1 MGHAVELVELE
12 PARHEDVALVLADAF
27 LDDPGWLAVGP
38 SRERARLRLLR
49 SFFRVILRE
58 TTRHGGPIWCAVRDG
73 EVVGTAV
80 AFADGRAYPPPRA
93 TLAEGPPFLLAG
105 PAPAIRGAWIDA
117 IFKRRHMHEPHLYLW
132 QLAVH
137 PDAQRQGVGRAL
149 MGRILE
155 DAEAAE
161 SPAYLETTKPENV
174 PYYGSFGFRVVDE
187 ADLLRG
193 AHVWFMLRERP
204 EGGRGP

>member
-1 MGHAVELVELE
+1 MRDAVELVELE
-12 PARHEDVALVLADAF
+12 PARREDAALVLADAF
-27 LDDPGWLAVGP
+27 LDDPAWIAIGP

-49 SFFRVILRE
+49 AYYRVVLRE
-58 TTRHGGPIWCAVRDG
+58 ATRHGGPIWGAVRDG
-73 EVVGTAV
+73 DLLGTAV

-93 TLAEGPPFLLAG
+93 KLAEGPPFLLAG
-105 PAPAIRGAWIDA
+105 PAPAIRGVWIDA

-137 PDAQRQGVGRAL
+137 PSAQRQGMGRAL
-149 MGRILE
+149 MARVLE
-155 DAEAAE
+155 HAEALA

-174 PYYGSFGFRVVDE
+174 PYYGSFGFHVVDE

-193 AHVWFMLRERP
+193 AHVWFMLRDRSAL
-204 EGGRGP
+204 